1 MRQYVQEGRE
11 VGKTVI
17 ALGGQD
23 LNAAKGPGDLI
34 DLIHYGPSDSVLLP
48 RCMVEADRVDICLF
62 EDFEKDD
69 DLFGAV
75 HALLDAYAARH
86 PGDLCLRKGERQCIH
101 HLLKAFF
108 LRVGGEDGDQK
119 GVSFRAKGTKGTDDA
134 SDLGGL
140 GNGI

>member
-23 LNAAKGPGDLI
+23 LNAAEGLGDLI
-34 DLIHYGPSDSVLLP
+34 DLIHHSPSDSVLLS

-75 HALLDAYAARH
+75 HALLDAYAACH
-86 PGDLCLRKGERQCIH
+86 PGDLRLRKGERQCIH
-101 HLLKAFF
+101 HLLKTVF
-108 LRVGGEDGDQK
+108 LRIGGEDGDQK
-119 GVSFRAKGTKGTDDA
+119 GASFRAKGTKGTDDA
-134 SDLGGL
+134 FDLGGL
-140 GNGI
+140 GNDI